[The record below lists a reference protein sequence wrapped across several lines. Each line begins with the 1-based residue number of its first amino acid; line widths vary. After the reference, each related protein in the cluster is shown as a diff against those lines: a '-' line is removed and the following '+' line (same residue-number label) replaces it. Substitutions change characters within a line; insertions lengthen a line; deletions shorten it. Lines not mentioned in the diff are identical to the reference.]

1 MKNRELAALF
11 QKMADILECR
21 NDNPFKINAYRKSA
35 RILNDLTDDLEKMVQ
50 AGTLQDIP
58 GIGKGTAEKIAE
70 YLQTGT
76 IATFEQIR
84 KGIGDELLVLLG
96 IPGLGPKTVALL
108 HRELKIKNL
117 EDLKKAIADER
128 ITQLP
133 GMGKKKIQN
142 IVRGI
147 ELYAVGKERMPL
159 DEALTTAR
167 ETIACLKKATDITT
181 IEAAGSL
188 RRGKETIG
196 DIDILATGKNKKEI
210 INAFVHLPLVHAV
223 LAQGETKASIVT
235 KAGVQV
241 DLRVVDND
249 SFGAALH
256 YFTGSQA
263 HNVHLRKLAKQE
275 HLKINEYGIFLADK
289 KIGGRRENDIYA
301 ALHMDWIPP
310 ELREDRGEIEAARA
324 HSLPALLD
332 RSDIKGDLHVHST
345 YSDGAHTLQEIVL
358 KAQEMGYRYIAV
370 TDHSPSLKIAGGL
383 SPERL
388 KVKIEEGK
396 RLNALFPDIEL
407 LIGAEVDIKN
417 DGTLDYPDTLLKQL
431 DLVIGAIHSGFKQPR
446 EQITRRMVTAMHNP
460 YLHIVAHPT
469 GRLLGERDPYDV
481 DMDQLIETAGK
492 TGTALEINAYTQ
504 RLDLDDS
511 NVLKAKEKGV
521 MIAIGTDAHHL
532 DQLWMME
539 LGVLTARRGWLEPQH
554 VLNTF
559 TAEELRAW
567 TRGKPGRMQAC
578 MTLASSKQVGRSIV
592 MSLPA

>member
-1 MKNRELAALF
+1 
-11 QKMADILECR
+11 
-21 NDNPFKINAYRKSA
+21 
-35 RILNDLTDDLEKMVQ
+35 
-50 AGTLQDIP
+50 
-58 GIGKGTAEKIAE
+58 
-70 YLQTGT
+70 
-76 IATFEQIR
+76 
-84 KGIGDELLVLLG
+84 
-96 IPGLGPKTVALL
+96 
-108 HRELKIKNL
+108 
-117 EDLKKAIADER
+117 
-128 ITQLP
+128 
-133 GMGKKKIQN
+133 
-142 IVRGI
+142 
-147 ELYAVGKERMPL
+147 
-159 DEALTTAR
+159 
-167 ETIACLKKATDITT
+167 
-181 IEAAGSL
+181 
-188 RRGKETIG
+188 
-196 DIDILATGKNKKEI
+196 
-210 INAFVHLPLVHAV
+210 VHAV
-223 LAQGETKASIVT
+223 LAQGETKGSIVT

-241 DLRVVDND
+241 DLRVVDKD

-263 HNVHLRKLAKQE
+263 HNVHLRKLAKRE
-275 HLKINEYGIFLADK
+275 NLKINEYGIFSADK

-324 HSLPALLD
+324 HSLPDLLSL
-332 RSDIKGDLHVHST
+332 SDIKGDLHVHST
-345 YSDGAHTLQEIVL
+345 YSDGAHTLKEIGL

-370 TDHSPSLKIAGGL
+370 TDHSQSLKIARGL

-388 KVKIEEGK
+388 KTKIEEGK
-396 RLNALFPDIEL
+396 RLKKVFPDIEL

-446 EQITRRMVTAMHNP
+446 QQITQRIVTAMHNP
-460 YLHIVAHPT
+460 YLHILAHPT

-481 DMDQLIETAGK
+481 DVDQLIETAGK

-511 NVLKAKEKGV
+511 NALKAKEKGV

-539 LGVLTARRGWLEPQH
+539 LGILTARRGWLEPQH

-567 TRGKPGRMQAC
+567 TAGKRRRM
-578 MTLASSKQVGRSIV
+578 KK
-592 MSLPA
+592 

>member
-11 QKMADILECR
+11 EKMADILEFKD
-21 NDNPFKINAYRKSA
+21 DNPFKINAYRKSA
-35 RILNDLTDDLEKMVQ
+35 RILKDLTDDVEKMAQ
-50 AGTLQDIP
+50 AGTLQQIP

-76 IATFEQIR
+76 IATFEQTR
-84 KGIGDELLVLLG
+84 KGIGDELIALLG
-96 IPGLGPKTVALL
+96 IPSLGPKTVALL
-108 HRELKIKNL
+108 HREMKIKSL
-117 EDLKKAIADER
+117 DDLKKAIADER

-142 IVRGI
+142 IARGI

-159 DEALTTAR
+159 DEAIATAR
-167 ETIACLKKATDITT
+167 ETIERLKKSTHIST

-196 DIDILATGKNKKEI
+196 DIDILATGKNKQDI

-223 LAQGETKASIVT
+223 LAQGETKGSIVT

-241 DLRVVDND
+241 DLRAVDKD

-263 HNVHLRKLAKQE
+263 HNVHLRKLAKRE
-275 HLKINEYGIFLADK
+275 HLKINEYGVFLADK
-289 KIGGRRENDIYA
+289 KIGGKRESDIYA

-310 ELREDRGEIEAARA
+310 ELREDRGEIEAART
-324 HSLPALLD
+324 HSLPALLN

-345 YSDGAHTLQEIVL
+345 YSDGAHTLEEIGL

-370 TDHSPSLKIAGGL
+370 TDHSQSLKIARGL
-383 SPERL
+383 SPESL
-388 KVKIEEGK
+388 KAKMEEGK
-396 RLNALFPDIEL
+396 RLNKMFTDIEL

-446 EQITRRMVTAMHNP
+446 QQITKRMVTAMHNP

-504 RLDLDDS
+504 RLDLNDS
-511 NVLKAKEKGV
+511 NVLKAKQKGV

-539 LGVLTARRGWLEPQH
+539 LGVLTARRGWLEPQN

-567 TRGKPGRMQAC
+567 TSGKLARMHDA
-578 MTLASSKQVGRSIV
+578 
-592 MSLPA
+592 